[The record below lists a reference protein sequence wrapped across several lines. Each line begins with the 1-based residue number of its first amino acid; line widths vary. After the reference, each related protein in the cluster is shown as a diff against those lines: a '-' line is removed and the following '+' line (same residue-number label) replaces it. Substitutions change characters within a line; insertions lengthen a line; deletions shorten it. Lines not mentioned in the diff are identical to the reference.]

1 MTLDRRFF
9 LTVFLPFALGYYL
22 SFFFRIV
29 NGVIA
34 EPMALEL
41 GIGPASL
48 GWIGSAYF
56 LFFAAA
62 QLPLGVLLDRY
73 DTRNV
78 ASLILLIAVA
88 GALLFAFAQ
97 TPAMLWLGRGLIG
110 LGVSACLMA
119 AFRAYVALLP
129 ADRLPLVN
137 GLQLACGGLG
147 AITATAPVELLLP
160 LIGWRG
166 LFVGLAA
173 VTLLIALLVRLRVPR
188 IIQHDGPKAALGEQI
203 RGSLSVFAS
212 PIFLRVAPASV
223 LNQAIFIAML
233 GLWAAVWLREVEQ
246 LTPSN
251 TADMLFWAATGMALG
266 YMTLGGLSSWLLKY
280 RIATTQVAMFCMTM
294 FFVAMLLLIFR
305 VPVADLPLWFLL
317 GYFGSSG
324 SLMYAALTRQFPV
337 ELAGR
342 VNTALNLLLFVC
354 AFLLQWLMGV
364 VVSQWE
370 PSATG
375 QYPVVAYQASFA
387 VCAVAQGLALLWF
400 KFWRHNSV

>member
-34 EPMALEL
+34 EPVALEL

-78 ASLILLIAVA
+78 AALILLIAAA
-88 GALLFAFAQ
+88 GALVFAFAQ
-97 TPAMLWLGRGLIG
+97 TPFMLWLGRGLIG
-110 LGVSACLMA
+110 LGVSACLMS

-129 ADRLPLVN
+129 AEKLPLVN
-137 GLQLACGGLG
+137 GLQLAFGGLG

-166 LFVGLAA
+166 LFIGLAGLT
-173 VTLLIALLVRLRVPR
+173 VLVALLVRLRVPP
-188 IIQHDGPKAALGEQI
+188 IIQHNGPKIALSEQI
-203 RGSLSVFAS
+203 RGSFSVFAS

-223 LNQAIFIAML
+223 LNQAIFLAML
-233 GLWAAVWLREVEQ
+233 GLWAAVWLRDVEQ
-246 LTPSN
+246 LTPGS
-251 TADMLFWAATGMALG
+251 TADLLFWSATGMALG

-280 RIATTQVAMFCMTM
+280 RIATGQVALFCMTL
-294 FFVAMLLLIFR
+294 FFVALILLIFR
-305 VPVADLPLWFLL
+305 APVQEIPLWFLL

-324 SLMYAALTRQFPV
+324 SLMYAALTKQFPI

-354 AFLLQWLMGV
+354 AFLLQWVMGMV
-364 VVSQWE
+364 VGLWE
-370 PSATG
+370 PDAQG
-375 QYPVVAYQASFA
+375 HYPVVAYQTSFA
-387 VCAVAQGLALLWF
+387 ICAVAQGLSLLWF
-400 KFWRHNSV
+400 KFWRRHRT